1 MEKQAR
7 IGYIDLMKG
16 ICIILV
22 VIHNGGPLRDIEA
35 DHPLLNSLLVGRMPL
50 YFFLSGLFF
59 RTYGSFGA
67 FATRKIC
74 QLVVPMIVFGVA
86 GGLLLD
92 CIPWTQWSYGNITN
106 PARYGMYLAS
116 FRNVP
121 LWFLRALF
129 VGCIM
134 AYGLRRLLGDGRRAD
149 FAGLILTIVAGT
161 ATYLF
166 STHVIHGHGILSDT
180 ETKIVFRCGVFN
192 ALAMLQFL
200 WLGMIA
206 GKSGLLHVGRNA
218 RTYTLAALVCAA
230 GLVVCL
236 YVPGGEVSW
245 CVLSFPA
252 PWPQTLLCVTGM
264 IMLTW
269 AVAFLLQWLPLVS
282 YLGRYSIVVLVTH
295 YPLVYIIKDAFG
307 ISPVLAVTIAFV
319 TMPAVIHA
327 CVRWLPWACAQ
338 KPLVEWREG
347 RLRPAQWFAERINR
361 IKSGI
366 AEYFL

>member
-1 MEKQAR
+1 MEKNTR

-218 RTYTLAALVCAA
+218 PGPVAADAAVRHRHDNADVGRGLSAAMAAARKLLGPLLHSRIGDALSSRLYHKRCLRHKPGSGRDHRFRHDAGRNSRMCALAPLGMRAEATCGVAR
-230 GLVVCL
+230 G
-236 YVPGGEVSW
+236 P
-245 CVLSFPA
+245 FA
-252 PWPQTLLCVTGM
+252 PRAM
-264 IMLTW
+264 
-269 AVAFLLQWLPLVS
+269 
-282 YLGRYSIVVLVTH
+282 
-295 YPLVYIIKDAFG
+295 
-307 ISPVLAVTIAFV
+307 
-319 TMPAVIHA
+319 
-327 CVRWLPWACAQ
+327 VRRA
-338 KPLVEWREG
+338 
-347 RLRPAQWFAERINR
+347 N
-361 IKSGI
+361 
-366 AEYFL
+366 